1 MRPGNV
7 TIYTNIICNVCN
19 KELIAKSNKKKAIRV
34 EKCISCLKGILQ
46 FLKSS
51 AEGEIKKK
59 TLTCLFWLPLNAKR
73 NKFKDCFI
81 CRKVYDEKRKLT

>member
-7 TIYTNIICNVCN
+7 TIYANIICYVCN
-19 KELIAKSNKKKAIRV
+19 QVLIAKRNKKQAIRV

-51 AEGEIKKK
+51 AEGEIKK
-59 TLTCLFWLPLNAKR
+59 TLTCLFWLPLTAKR
-73 NKFKDCFI
+73 NKF
-81 CRKVYDEKRKLT
+81 E